1 MMKLSI
7 REKILAAITLSSISF
22 SGFFRDTTEPAYAKD
37 APQETRIKSTVAPL
51 PPTLPQETGI
61 ESPAAPLPPTLPQ
74 ETGIESTVAPK
85 PPPSAPLPPPS
96 IEDEKTEIEDR
107 DTAVRSV
114 RGRRP
119 RPFGGFFRQLV
130 RCR

>member
-37 APQETRIKSTVAPL
+37 APQETRIKSTVAP
-51 PPTLPQETGI
+51 
-61 ESPAAPLPPTLPQ
+61 
-74 ETGIESTVAPK
+74 K
-85 PPPSAPLPPPS
+85 PPPSAPLPPPA